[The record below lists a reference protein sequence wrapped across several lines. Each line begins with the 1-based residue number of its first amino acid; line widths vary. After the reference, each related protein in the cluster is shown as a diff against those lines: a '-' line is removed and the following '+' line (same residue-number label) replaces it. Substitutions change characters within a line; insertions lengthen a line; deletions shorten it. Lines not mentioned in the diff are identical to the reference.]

1 MNYFEIFGKIEV
13 SKINSIIVCK
23 WQIFL
28 SLLKA
33 NGRGDK
39 PLFFCCIGR
48 NETMKNIIIGI
59 IIGGII
65 FGTIGVVVSTL
76 ISSKNVSYQNKTV
89 NTALDELYNEAVTGK
104 ELVAAAITNKGVATM
119 STDTYETMATNISS
133 IDTDHTEINQKMNN
147 LESKHNSDFS
157 TITGSISSLN
167 QNLTN
172 LNEGNNFKIIS
183 KANVFVGLNSGE
195 SKSVTI
201 SIDTS
206 GYYLL
211 VFSVTH
217 CGANAITSTDPY
229 WTVEAP
235 FAFSFHRKILAIPIA
250 KVWDDV
256 SGTESYISGLDK
268 GDYTFNFT
276 NNTGFKTSDTYN
288 STVTVAAVMIK

>member
-1 MNYFEIFGKIEV
+1 MKKILI
-13 SKINSIIVCK
+13 SFI
-23 WQIFL
+23 L
-28 SLLKA
+28 
-33 NGRGDK
+33 
-39 PLFFCCIGR
+39 
-48 NETMKNIIIGI
+48 
-59 IIGGII
+59 GGII
-65 FGTIGVVVSTL
+65 FGVIGVVASTA
-76 ISSKNVSYQNKTV
+76 ISSKNVTYQTKTV
-89 NTALDELYNEAVTGK
+89 NTALDELYNEATTGK
-104 ELVAAAITNKGVATM
+104 ELVAAAITNKGVSTT

-211 VFSVTH
+211 VFSVSH
-217 CGANAITSTDPY
+217 CGANTITSTDPY

-235 FAFSFHRKILAIPIA
+235 FTFLFHRKNLAIPIA

-256 SGTESYISGLDK
+256 SGTASYISGLDK